1 MIRNLIDYSEYR
13 IQRSNLVFWDRL
25 NIRKNRVREHLFK
38 ISLRIRGDQVTSSGF
53 NKEAIVG
60 VVGLGIMG
68 SSFASN
74 LMSRG
79 YNVHIYNRTKE
90 KAKPLIEKGATF
102 RSTPKELASEA
113 DIIMTSLTDQNAVDS
128 VAFGED
134 GFLNGAKKGSLWIDL
149 STIDPSASI
158 RQAEAAKKAGLERL
172 DTPVVGSKDLASKGE
187 LIILVGGDQE
197 VFQKYEKFLSD
208 LGKTVIY
215 FGADGNGHKMKLVIN
230 LFLGLTGETF
240 SEVLTFSQKLGFD
253 AKTFVETINKTPYRN
268 YISESKGQNI
278 VKGNYEP
285 AFSLNNL
292 FKDLRLINE
301 QITKTEAI
309 LPVSKVAIEEYSEA
323 VKHGE
328 GQKDFSIIA
337 LEIQRKNGLA

>member
-1 MIRNLIDYSEYR
+1 M
-13 IQRSNLVFWDRL
+13 
-25 NIRKNRVREHLFK
+25 NIRKTRVRKHLVKF
-38 ISLRIRGDQVTSSGF
+38 SLRLRGDQLTTSSF
-53 NKEAIVG
+53 NKEAIIG
-60 VVGLGIMG
+60 VIGLGIMG
-68 SSFASN
+68 SSFTSN
-74 LMSRG
+74 LLSRG

-90 KAKPLIEKGATF
+90 KAKPLVEKGAVF
-102 RSTPKELASEA
+102 HSTPKELASVA

-134 GFLNGAKKGSLWIDL
+134 GFLYGAKKDSLWIDL

-158 RQAEAAKKAGLERL
+158 KQAEAAKKAGLERL
-172 DTPVVGSKDLASKGE
+172 DTPVVGSRDLASKGE

-197 VFQKYEKFLSD
+197 VFQKYEKFLND

-215 FGADGNGHKMKLVIN
+215 MGADGNGHKMKLVIN

-240 SEVLTFSQKLGFD
+240 SEVLAFSQKLGFD
-253 AKTFVETINKTPYRN
+253 AKTFVETINKTPHRN
-268 YISESKGQNI
+268 YISESKGPNI

-292 FKDLRLINE
+292 FKDLGLINA
-301 QITKTEAI
+301 QITKNGAI
-309 LPVSKVAIEEYSEA
+309 LPVSKAAIEEYSEA

-337 LEIQRKNGLA
+337 LEIQRKNRLA